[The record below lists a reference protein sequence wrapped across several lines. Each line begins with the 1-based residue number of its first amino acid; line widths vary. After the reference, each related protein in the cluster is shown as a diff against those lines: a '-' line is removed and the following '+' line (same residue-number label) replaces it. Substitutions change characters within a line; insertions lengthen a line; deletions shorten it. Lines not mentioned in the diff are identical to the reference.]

1 VRLGG
6 VPETLLWTLHQRATE
21 AARPDAVLRDPVA
34 VDLVARIDF
43 PFAERFGTGGLGQ
56 WQALRARAFDGQV
69 RRFLAASPGATVVAL
84 GEGLETG
91 FWRVDDGTVRWLGV
105 DLPEVVDLRR
115 RLLPPSPRRRDV
127 ACSATDPA
135 WMDEVDP
142 ARPVLITAQGLL
154 MYLEPVEV
162 HGLIAA
168 AGARFPGAPFVFDAV
183 PRWLAERTRRGEV
196 VTREGYRPPPWRWS
210 LDRAEERRLSER
222 FERLRAV
229 PPPRGR
235 GVAHGA
241 LLPLVARVPPL
252 RRLTLSVLAGRLV
265 SPPSR
270 LPPAGGSR
278 GRRRRRR
285 TR

>member
-1 VRLGG
+1 MRLDD

-21 AARPDAVLRDPVA
+21 AARPDAVIRDPVA

-91 FWRVDDGTVRWLGV
+91 FWRVDEGTVRWLGV
-105 DLPEVVDLRR
+105 DLPQAIALRS
-115 RLLPPSPRRRDV
+115 RLLPPSDRRRDV

-135 WMDEVDP
+135 WMDRVDP

-154 MYLEPVEV
+154 MYLEPAEV
-162 HGLIAA
+162 HGLLAA
-168 AGARFPGAPFVFDAV
+168 AAARFPGAPFVFDAV

-196 VTREGYRPPPWRWS
+196 VTREGYRPPPWIWS
-210 LDRAEERRLSER
+210 LDRAEERRLGAR
-222 FERLRAV
+222 LAGLRAV

-235 GVAHGA
+235 GAVHGA
-241 LLPLVARVPPL
+241 LLPVVARVPPL
-252 RRLTLSVLAGRLV
+252 RRLTLSVLTGRLRPS
-265 SPPSR
+265 SP
-270 LPPAGGSR
+270 GGMTRASD
-278 GRRRRRR
+278 R
-285 TR
+285 TRAT

>member
-1 VRLGG
+1 MRLDD

-21 AARPDAVLRDPVA
+21 AARPDAVIRDPVA

-56 WQALRARAFDGQV
+56 WQALRARAFDGEV

-105 DLPEVVDLRR
+105 DLPEAVDLRR
-115 RLLPPSPRRRDV
+115 RLLPPSARRSDV

-135 WMDEVDP
+135 WMDRVDP
-142 ARPVLITAQGLL
+142 ARPVLITVQGLL
-154 MYLEPVEV
+154 MYLEPEEV
-162 HGLIAA
+162 LGLLAD

-210 LDRAEERRLSER
+210 LDRAEERRLHAR
-222 FERLRAV
+222 LDGLRAV

-235 GVAHGA
+235 GVVHGA

-252 RRLTLSVLAGRLV
+252 RRLTLSVLRGRLR
-265 SPPSR
+265 P
-270 LPPAGGSR
+270 
-278 GRRRRRR
+278 
-285 TR
+285 